1 MLFMFFFALFSSAYA
16 QEPGASIIIEE
27 PKPDYQVI
35 QIYVDITEIHTP
47 DGRVG
52 TSHPLNVMMAEQA
65 QTVSTLEHQLNRFTG
80 VKIWNGEIN
89 VYDWKNVQYMPTY
102 KRCNYNDAVMCGV
115 QNGHWTLR
123 TIVSVGDK
131 YSILTVYLYDEAG
144 RVIASSDQTAWGII
158 RWKPRWKLTRIKEQG
173 PFGGGTTEI
182 FERWPDEMEELPP
195 LITPK
200 SVHQASFGFYSV
212 KRSACR
218 TAACK
223 K

>member
-1 MLFMFFFALFSSAYA
+1 MLFMLFFALFSSAYA
-16 QEPGASIIIEE
+16 EEPGASIIIEE
-27 PKPDYQVI
+27 QKPDYQVI

-52 TSHPLNVMMAEQA
+52 TSYPLNVMMAQQA
-65 QTVSTLEHQLNRFTG
+65 QTTSLLRDNLNRFTG
-80 VKIWNGEIN
+80 VDIWNGEIN
-89 VYDWKNVQYMPTY
+89 VYDWKNIQHMPTY
-102 KRCNYNDAVMCGV
+102 KKCNYNDAVKCGV

-123 TIVSVGDK
+123 TVVSVGDK
-131 YSILTVYLYDEAG
+131 FSILTVYLYDERG
-144 RVIASSDQTAWGII
+144 VVIASTDQTAWGTI

-200 SVHQASFGFYSV
+200 TVYQALFGFYAI

-218 TAACK
+218 IRACK